1 MSKNP
6 YLSVRIFT
14 LLLLSSTATA
24 EIVNIQFSSTNSDLP
39 RCLSLP
45 SIINIS
51 RYVSGFRNTACGHN
65 DFCSVRLNGPI

>member
-1 MSKNP
+1 MSKKP

-51 RYVSGFRNTACGHN
+51 RYVSGFLKYSLR
-65 DFCSVRLNGPI
+65 SWRLLLCPT

>member
-14 LLLLSSTATA
+14 LILLSSTATA

-51 RYVSGFRNTACGHN
+51 RYVSGFLKYSLR
-65 DFCSVRLNGPI
+65 SWRLLLCPT